1 MIGAGN
7 LASHLAPA
15 LQNAG
20 HEIVAVYSRTRL
32 SAEGLAGKMG
42 VPAIVN
48 LEQMPKADVY
58 VFSVRDDV
66 LQTLV
71 DHWCPQ
77 HPEALFL
84 HTAGSVPLSVF
95 ERVAQRYGVI
105 YPMQTFSKA
114 REVDFQRIPCFIEGS
129 SPEVLSEIQ
138 SLARQISSQ
147 VIILNSEKRRMLHLA
162 AVFACNF
169 VNHCYAEAARLVEE
183 AGIPFAAMLP
193 LIDETASKVHE
204 LQPVQ
209 AQTGPAVRYDC
220 QVMQRQMQL
229 LEDSGAKQ
237 IYQAMSEQIHAY
249 ALKYQ
254 NEAKRTE

>member
-32 SAEGLAGKMG
+32 SAEGLAGKMV

-48 LEQMPKADVY
+48 LEQMSKADVY

-84 HTAGSVPLSVF
+84 HTAGVCLCPFLNGWHSVTGLFIRCRRFPRHEKL
-95 ERVAQRYGVI
+95 I
-105 YPMQTFSKA
+105 FSA
-114 REVDFQRIPCFIEGS
+114 FP
-129 SPEVLSEIQ
+129 VL
-138 SLARQISSQ
+138 
-147 VIILNSEKRRMLHLA
+147 
-162 AVFACNF
+162 
-169 VNHCYAEAARLVEE
+169 
-183 AGIPFAAMLP
+183 
-193 LIDETASKVHE
+193 
-204 LQPVQ
+204 
-209 AQTGPAVRYDC
+209 
-220 QVMQRQMQL
+220 
-229 LEDSGAKQ
+229 
-237 IYQAMSEQIHAY
+237 
-249 ALKYQ
+249 
-254 NEAKRTE
+254 